1 MKTEVTKMMGRRGA
15 ICMLGAGALT
25 AGLSMAPAMA
35 FAGTRSAAPMDSAD
49 ERFRAYM
56 MMRGALDERLVIGYV
71 SGSYFGVVGAE
82 ITPLWD
88 VIGATFARYRLLS
101 DGSYE
106 GVTGEIAHF
115 LDPRTGEAPGR
126 FLNPYTGKWNTD
138 PRKNLPPN
146 RIRLLPSLELDVPM
160 LPSGA
165 SFDHVIKHPE
175 VRGDDIWITEVTRAA
190 MPSPAG
196 KPAFHY
202 NEMITMHARASDLTR
217 TDVMRVACETSFTN
231 VVDWRPW
238 MEMDGHPGHLTAIG
252 SGRYGVEIEEMPAR
266 WIEATRKQFPQILD
280 DPGSLLDPVWKT

>member
-1 MKTEVTKMMGRRGA
+1 MKTAVTMTTGRRGA
-15 ICMLGAGALT
+15 LGMLGAGALS
-25 AGLSMAPAMA
+25 AGLSLAP
-35 FAGTRSAAPMDSAD
+35 SAALAKTPLSASMDGAD

-82 ITPLWD
+82 MTPLWD
-88 VIGATFARYRLLS
+88 VIGATFARYRRRA

-138 PRKNLPPN
+138 PRTNLPPS
-146 RIRLLPSLELDVPM
+146 RIRLLPSLEMEVPM
-160 LPSGA
+160 LPPGA

-175 VRGDDIWITEVTRAA
+175 VRGDDVWITEVTRAG
-190 MPSPAG
+190 MPAPTD

-202 NEMITMHARASDLTR
+202 NEMITMHARASDFAR
-217 TDVMRVACETSFTN
+217 TDLKRVACETSFTN

-238 MEMDGHPGHLTAIG
+238 MEMAGHPGHLTAIG
-252 SGRYGVEIEEMPAR
+252 SGRYGVDIDQLPAR
-266 WIEATRKQFPQILD
+266 WIEATRKQFPRILD
-280 DPGSLLDPVWKT
+280 DPGSLLDAVWKT